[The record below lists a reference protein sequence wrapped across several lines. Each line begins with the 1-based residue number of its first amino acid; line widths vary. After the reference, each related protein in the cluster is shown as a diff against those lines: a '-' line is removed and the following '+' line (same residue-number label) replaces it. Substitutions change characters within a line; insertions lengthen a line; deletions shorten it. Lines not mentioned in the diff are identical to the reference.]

1 MQARYL
7 VVKLGQLGSTVC
19 FVVSGLPRLGA
30 PGEWGWRWLRAS
42 VLSSIWKPPG
52 VPGNGPGVW
61 HSTATRSLCGT
72 RSWTTSGLF
81 NFFCSSRP
89 DIHPHRL
96 AVHTLSPV
104 YFGTNV

>member
-61 HSTATRSLCGT
+61 HSTATRTLPAAGRRAVCSISFVLQY
-72 RSWTTSGLF
+72 TSAPMFEPIEFAGRPGLE
-81 NFFCSSRP
+81 
-89 DIHPHRL
+89 
-96 AVHTLSPV
+96 
-104 YFGTNV
+104 